1 MVMARLT
8 RLRLMLNLI
17 MLAASLL
24 FILGA
29 VWTVA
34 GGSPANASGLARLYA
49 PVVCAWTAYAKLGIA
64 GKLIALL
71 AALTALAI
79 LLFVFLFTF
88 RWRVEEWSIVA
99 LSGPVYLLIALVVA
113 LAINIFVSIIKL
125 IWPLSSGIGCLP

>member
-1 MVMARLT
+1 MLMARLA
-8 RLRLMLNLI
+8 RLRLTLNLI
-17 MLAASLL
+17 ILAASLL

-29 VWTVA
+29 AWTIA
-34 GGSPANASGLARLYA
+34 GGALANDSVIARLYA
-49 PVVCAWTAYAKLGIA
+49 PVVRAWTAYAQLGIA

-88 RWRVEEWSIVA
+88 RWQVEEWSIVA
-99 LSGPVYLLIALVVA
+99 LSGPVYLLVVLVIA
-113 LAINIFVSIIKL
+113 LAINLFVSMIKL